1 MSAWGGKPSL
11 SNPLH
16 AALRAELRYV
26 IGETVRMGKLSLFN
40 RRGRVIEA
48 GGMRIQVNGDMTEV
62 TVRTLSELIA
72 HLGLDP
78 RKVAVERNLE
88 IVPRSLHPETE
99 LVEGDR
105 IELVQLVGG
114 G

>member
-1 MSAWGGKPSL
+1 MDRKPSL

-16 AALRAELRYV
+16 AALRAKTRYV
-26 IGETVRMGKLSLFN
+26 ISEPVRIGKLSLFN
-40 RRGRVIEA
+40 RRGHGIEA
-48 GGMRIQVNGDMTEV
+48 DDMRIQVNGDMTEV
-62 TVRTLSELIA
+62 PVRTLSELIA

-99 LVEGDR
+99 LAEGDR